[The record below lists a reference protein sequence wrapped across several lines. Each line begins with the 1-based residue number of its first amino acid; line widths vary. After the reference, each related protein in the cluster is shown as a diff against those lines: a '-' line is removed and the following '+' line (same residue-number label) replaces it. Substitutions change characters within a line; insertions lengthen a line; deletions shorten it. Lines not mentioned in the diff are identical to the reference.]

1 MPHHDTENTT
11 APRPARCSYFARINL
26 PASARSNGNNY
37 PWPASETV
45 MIGYIGGKPVQSA
58 RQNQIT
64 GSLVPVSAI
73 ARIRVLEIV
82 LNGEQD
88 NARAARERGTA

>member
-1 MPHHDTENTT
+1 
-11 APRPARCSYFARINL
+11 
-26 PASARSNGNNY
+26 
-37 PWPASETV
+37 